1 MKTLKIIVLFVLCS
15 TNILEAQNTAID
27 PITYKTWVS
36 VQNYPFKTTGILYQV
51 NDSSILVSNSYVLK
65 NYSFEKFKTEQ
76 INICNIESIFVR
88 NSNREI
94 LAPIIGFGIGFG
106 VGAML
111 GYSSGDT
118 QCTSSI
124 CFALLTAEE
133 KAIISGAFLG
143 TVGCLIGLS
152 VGLVKIKIPINGK
165 MDNYNKYKNTLR
177 VYSIKK

>member
-36 VQNYPFKTTGILYQV
+36 VQSYPFKTTGILYQV

-76 INICNIESIFVR
+76 INISNIESIFVR

-94 LAPIIGFGIGFG
+94 LAPLIGFGIGFG
-106 VGAML
+106 FGAML

-118 QCTSSI
+118 QCTSLFCI
-124 CFALLTAEE
+124 APTAKQ
-133 KAIISGAFLG
+133 KATISGAFLG

-152 VGLVKIKIPINGK
+152 VGLMKIEIPINGK

-177 VYSIKK
+177 EYSIKK